1 MKRRSGAGGEEGR
14 GGSGGEREGMHE
26 LVIEGRFVHPEGIFE
41 AEVGVDEGRISA
53 VRKQGLSGERRVS
66 AGAGCLIFPGFV
78 DLHAHLREDESHE
91 WSYKEDFLSG
101 AKAAVH
107 GGVTTVVDMPNTPRP
122 ATSAE
127 RVRAKKRLA
136 EKAQGLAEILFCG
149 GVTEE
154 NLHSGE
160 IERMREEVVA
170 FKIYLCETTGGLYL
184 PANALPKALL
194 ATRGKPVVFHCEDQ
208 ELVLRGRRSEA
219 ATEVSAVRSV
229 LSAALSLNANVR
241 AELKINIAHVSSE
254 EAVFALR
261 TFRNHTDAPR
271 VFCEVTPHHL
281 FFSEKDAA
289 RNRMLRVNPPLRSE
303 RSRRTLLNAL
313 KRGEIDF
320 IASDHAPH
328 TAAEK
333 AEGAAGVPNLDTF
346 GSFVG
351 WLILRGVSPCRI
363 ASACAAMPASFL
375 SLKDRGRIE
384 EGKRADFTILDL
396 KRMRKISSEHLYTKC
411 GWSPFEG
418 CEFPSVR
425 HTIVKGEVKSEYDD
439 VF

>member
-1 MKRRSGAGGEEGR
+1 MCIRDSLRILASHKIVMNSPEAIQNAANKFYSAVLFSSAGLPVPKTVVTESVDVALNALEDFGGSAVAKPIFGHQGKGVEKITLDASAREKIQRIIAERGVIYLQEFIPNAERDIRVFVVGDEIVGAIYRVRRSG
-14 GGSGGEREGMHE
+14 SI
-26 LVIEGRFVHPEGIFE
+26 V
-41 AEVGVDEGRISA
+41 SN
-53 VRKQGLSGERRVS
+53 LSMG
-66 AGAGCLIFPGFV
+66 
-78 DLHAHLREDESHE
+78 
-91 WSYKEDFLSG
+91 
-101 AKAAVH
+101 
-107 GGVTTVVDMPNTPRP
+107 
-122 ATSAE
+122 
-127 RVRAKKRLA
+127 
-136 EKAQGLAEILFCG
+136 
-149 GVTEE
+149 
-154 NLHSGE
+154 
-160 IERMREEVVA
+160 
-170 FKIYLCETTGGLYL
+170 
-184 PANALPKALL
+184 
-194 ATRGKPVVFHCEDQ
+194 GKPVVFHCEDQ

-241 AELKINIAHVSSE
+241 AEMKINIAHVSSE
-254 EAVFALR
+254 ETVLALR

-303 RSRRTLLNAL
+303 RSRRMLLNAL

-375 SLKDRGRIE
+375 SLNDRGRIE

-396 KRMRKISSEHLYTKC
+396 KRLRKISSEDLYTKC

-418 CEFPSVR
+418 CEFPSVK

-439 VF
+439 VFDGVIEETAAKT